1 MGIWLGYCC
10 PIHGF
15 GSIFPIWEIHT
26 KYQKFPVVLTCSF
39 EQPFNQIQKGC
50 WCASSKNHIFLVSSV
65 GEPFSES
72 MAQSNLS
79 LTRYPNGC
87 ASELYWEKSTLD
99 IKTCHFMEL
108 LYNLGQW
115 VYPSSEF
122 IQEVDTMQIC
132 DMMSRKKCCST
143 YEIKV
148 YLTE

>member
-1 MGIWLGYCC
+1 
-10 PIHGF
+10 
-15 GSIFPIWEIHT
+15 
-26 KYQKFPVVLTCSF
+26 
-39 EQPFNQIQKGC
+39 
-50 WCASSKNHIFLVSSV
+50 
-65 GEPFSES
+65 
-72 MAQSNLS
+72 
-79 LTRYPNGC
+79 
-87 ASELYWEKSTLD
+87 
-99 IKTCHFMEL
+99 MEL